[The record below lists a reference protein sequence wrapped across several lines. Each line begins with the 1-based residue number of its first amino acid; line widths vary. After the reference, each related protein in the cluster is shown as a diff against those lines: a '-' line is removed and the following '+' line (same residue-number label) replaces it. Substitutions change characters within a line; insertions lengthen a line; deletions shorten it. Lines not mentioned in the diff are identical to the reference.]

1 MTDSLQIMKESR
13 QGVTILHV
21 MNERLL
27 EPRLSDDL
35 TRHLC
40 GLIEGGTLCVLI
52 ELGSVARISSV
63 FFRSFIA
70 AGKKANEQKARMAF
84 CNLQPLIKDGFSIT
98 GMDKL
103 FKIYGTEPLAM
114 ADLAEKQ

>member
-1 MTDSLQIMKESR
+1 MSDSLQIMKETR

-21 MNERLL
+21 MNQRLI

-40 GLIEGGTLCVLI
+40 GLIEGGALCLLV

-63 FFRSFIA
+63 FFRSFIM
-70 AGKKANEQKARMAF
+70 AGKKAKEQKAKIAF
-84 CNLQPLIKDGFSIT
+84 CSLQPLIKEGFTIT

-103 FKIYGTEPLAM
+103 FKIYGAEPLAM